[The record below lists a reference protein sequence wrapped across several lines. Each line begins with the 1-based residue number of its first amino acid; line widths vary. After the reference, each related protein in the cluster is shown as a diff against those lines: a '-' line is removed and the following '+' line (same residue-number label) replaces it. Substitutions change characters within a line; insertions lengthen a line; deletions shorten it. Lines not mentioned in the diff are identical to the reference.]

1 MSITYRRGDGVEAA
15 PMEGE
20 TLLYHKDTKK
30 FCRLNSTAAYVWECL
45 EQPRTVDDLAAAI
58 CEEFDG
64 VERDVARQDAQAAV
78 DELVE
83 LSIRVRT

>member
-1 MSITYRRGDGVEAA
+1 MSVRYRRGEGVEEA

-45 EQPRTVDDLAAAI
+45 EQPRSVDDLATAI
-58 CEEFDG
+58 CETFEG
-64 VERDVARQDAQAAV
+64 VERDRARQDAQAAV

-83 LSIRVRT
+83 LSILVKT

>member
-1 MSITYRRGDGVEAA
+1 M
-15 PMEGE
+15 
-20 TLLYHKDTKK
+20 YHKDTKK

-64 VERDVARQDAQAAV
+64 VERDLARQHAQATV
-78 DELVE
+78 DELLE
-83 LSIRVRT
+83 LAVLAKT

>member
-1 MSITYRRGDGVEAA
+1 
-15 PMEGE
+15 MEGE

-45 EQPRTVDDLAAAI
+45 EQPRSVDDLATAI
-58 CEEFDG
+58 CETFEG
-64 VERDVARQDAQAAV
+64 VERDRARQDAQAAV

-83 LSIRVRT
+83 LSILVKT